1 MSVDTSMPD
10 DVIAAKSASI
20 ERAVHRA
27 KEEYAAAGENFA
39 IDLTRQDAAT
49 RNVQRACETGI
60 DLAQHW
66 VRIRS
71 LGVPASSRDLFTLLE
86 SAKIIDATLAQS
98 LRHMVG
104 FRNVAIH
111 EYQRL
116 DLSILASIIER
127 ELDQILR
134 FTGIA
139 LRSN

>member
-1 MSVDTSMPD
+1 MPD
-10 DVIAAKSASI
+10 DVIVAKSASI
-20 ERAVHRA
+20 ERAVRRA

-39 IDLTRQDAAT
+39 VDRTRQDAAT
-49 RNVQRACETGI
+49 LNVQRACETAI

-86 SAKIIDATLAQS
+86 SAAIIDPALAQS
-98 LRHMVG
+98 LRKMVG
-104 FRNVAIH
+104 FRNVAVH

-127 ELDQILR
+127 ELDQVLR
-134 FTGIA
+134 FASVA
-139 LRSN
+139 LRAS